1 MTEREVA
8 DIENLINSLSDEEK
22 KRAAHALPGSILWK
36 EIEERY
42 NRAQGKIE
50 AMEKLLK

>member
-1 MTEREVA
+1 MTEREAA

-22 KRAAHALPGSILWK
+22 VKAAHALPGNILWK

-42 NRAQGKIE
+42 SNAQNKIK
-50 AMEKLLK
+50 AMESLLR